1 MNVTKIFN
9 SLRQGI
15 LPPPYEIPEPL
26 LKLAVSA
33 INARGKIST
42 LTSVERLFCS
52 IFHKEPDRIPVTP
65 ILGSAARQINGISFP
80 DMSLNGEKAA
90 EVFYSGFDFVGG
102 DFVQLMLDLSVEA
115 ADFGQQMNYPEN
127 STPRPDYRSPV
138 IREIDD
144 YKKLKP
150 VRLSEAVRMQEF
162 LKLCEIMV
170 KKVGFRG
177 IVGGFV
183 FGPAGV
189 LSMLRGAEN
198 FFKDCLLHPK
208 EVIAASETVTGVLLE
223 YVEAQCEKGI
233 PAVVIDTLYASASAL
248 PKKVWEEIEGPF
260 VKQLSRAIKKKGCMV
275 GIHNC
280 GHKPYVDVQ
289 LKWME
294 PEVISIACIPDDC
307 GSLKELKEKY
317 GDRTTVVGCIPT
329 QLLITGTPMEVM
341 DECRRQID
349 VLAKGG
355 GFVLA
360 PGCEYPPNI
369 PLTNAFAIVEAAK
382 KYG

>member
-1 MNVTKIFN
+1 MNVTRVFN
-9 SLRQGI
+9 ALRKGI
-15 LPPPYEIPEPL
+15 IPPPHEMPEPL
-26 LKLAVSA
+26 MRLAVSA

-52 IFHKEPDRIPVTP
+52 IFHKEPDRVPVTP
-65 ILGSAARQINGISFP
+65 ILGASARQINGISFP
-80 DMSLNGEKAA
+80 ELSLNGEKAA

-102 DFVQLMLDLSVEA
+102 DFIQLLLDLSVEA
-115 ADFGQQMNYPEN
+115 ADFGQPMIYPEN
-127 STPRPDYRSPV
+127 STPRPDYRSPLIKEV
-138 IREIDD
+138 GD
-144 YKKLKP
+144 YKKVKP
-150 VRLSEAVRMQEF
+150 IRLSEAPRMQAF
-162 LKLCEIMV
+162 LKFCEIMV
-170 KKVGFRG
+170 RKVGFKG
-177 IVGGFV
+177 IGGGFV

-189 LSMLRGAEN
+189 LSMMRGAEN

-208 EVIAASETVTGVLLE
+208 EVIAAAETVTGVLIE
-223 YVEAQCEKGI
+223 YVEAQCDNGI

-260 VKQLSRAIKKKGCMV
+260 VKQLSRAIKKRGCFV

-289 LKWME
+289 LKWIE

-307 GSLKELKEKY
+307 GSLRELKEKY
-317 GDRTTVVGCIPT
+317 GDRITIVGCIPT

-382 KYG
+382 RYG

>member
-1 MNVTKIFN
+1 MNVAKIFN
-9 SLRQGI
+9 ALRKGI
-15 LPPPYEIPEPL
+15 IPPPYEIPKPL
-26 LKLAVSA
+26 LKLAASA
-33 INARGKIST
+33 MSARGKIST
-42 LTSVERLFCS
+42 LTSVERTFSALY
-52 IFHKEPDRIPVTP
+52 HKEPDRVPVTP
-65 ILGSAARQINGISFP
+65 LLCSAARQISGTPFP
-80 DMSLNGEKAA
+80 DMSLDGARAA
-90 EVFYSGFDFVGG
+90 DVFYSGFDFVGG

-115 ADFGQQMNYPEN
+115 ADFGQKMVYPDN
-127 STPRPDYRSPV
+127 ATARPDYGSPV
-138 IREIDD
+138 IREVDD

-150 VRLSEAVRMQEF
+150 IRLSEASRMQEF
-162 LKLCEIMV
+162 LKFCEIMV
-170 KKVGFRG
+170 KRVGFKG
-177 IVGGFV
+177 IVGGFA

-208 EVIAASETVTGVLLE
+208 EVIAASETITSVLVE
-223 YVEAQCEKGI
+223 YVEAQCEIGV
-233 PAVVIDTLYASASAL
+233 PAIALDTLYASTSAL

-260 VKQLSRAIKKKGCMV
+260 VKQLSNAIKKKGCMV
-275 GIHNC
+275 GVHNC
-280 GHKPYVDVQ
+280 GHKPYADVQ

-294 PEVISIACIPDDC
+294 PEVLSIANLPDDC
-307 GSLKELKEKY
+307 RSLRELKEKY
-317 GDRTTVVGCIPT
+317 GDRTTLVGLIPT

-349 VLAKGG
+349 LLAKGG
-355 GFVLA
+355 GFILS